1 MEGSVP
7 VDPDQD
13 DDANKLIPE
22 WGRDGDD
29 QVVLIGLA
37 VVAALALGLAWQ
49 ALAGGA
55 GDREVSPDPSAVE
68 SVVSVESVDEL
79 GGGADE
85 ERFAPTTTSGPAPA
99 APSVAADP
107 TDVPAPDVDRTTI
120 DGVREAVG
128 SLPGRIEVA
137 ADGPRIIL
145 TGFVANDA
153 ERRRAEQAA
162 TAVARVVEVGN
173 ELVSLEPE
181 VTRALSEHGVAGATA
196 IGRGTSITV
205 SGTVGS
211 PDERTAALA
220 AARAVEGVTEII
232 DDRLNLE
239 VVTALNALPQVGFA
253 TGSARISAASRPVL
267 DRAAQLLRTA
277 GAVSIEIRGY
287 TDTRGSTA
295 RNLLL
300 SQARAEAAR
309 TQLVERGVGEATLTA
324 TGLGETEQFGEE
336 PEANRVVRFSQ
347 IDG

>member
-1 MEGSVP
+1 MAERDELLNTTVTARSLEPAPLGTRAAA
-7 VDPDQD
+7 DALD
-13 DDANKLIPE
+13 DDRLQFVVVGQP
-22 WGRDGDD
+22 DGL
-29 QVVLIGLA
+29 QTITTP
-37 VVAALALGLAWQ
+37 LAL
-49 ALAGGA
+49 
-55 GDREVSPDPSAVE
+55 
-68 SVVSVESVDEL
+68 
-79 GGGADE
+79 
-85 ERFAPTTTSGPAPA
+85 
-99 APSVAADP
+99 
-107 TDVPAPDVDRTTI
+107 
-120 DGVREAVG
+120 
-128 SLPGRIEVA
+128 
-137 ADGPRIIL
+137 
-145 TGFVANDA
+145 
-153 ERRRAEQAA
+153 RRAPGHSLRGQ
-162 TAVARVVEVGN
+162 RLLKGFEVGN